1 MKWLKTKARRF
12 TWWLLNYPLV
22 DFEDEPD
29 TVVVLAFKQ
38 ADVVWMGLVC
48 RDAK

>member
-1 MKWLKTKARRF
+1 MNIRVKLWRF
-12 TWWLLNYPLV
+12 GRWLLNYPLV

-29 TVVVLAFKQ
+29 VVVVLAFKQ